1 MPKPVAK
8 LADSCGQL
16 LTQVKRQVAR
26 HTMQA
31 FDNPVN
37 SLIKPTENLRRTRA
51 VASNNRPILVGSF
64 AHGPSRK
71 GNRSG
76 RPSIQV
82 LPRMFR
88 KQKGRIKAN
97 HSRLLYTF
105 QRGIFNLLDSKFATS
120 CEDDMVE
127 LASTLREELLDVG
140 LKGRRGKI
148 TGISGHTVFGG
159 RIGFQKV
166 VDASF
171 DLGLIRRRDDDR
183 GAGFD
188 GGLGDAVSYATAA
201 ANDEDTLAGELGGV
215 FLAVGHG

>member
-1 MPKPVAK
+1 MPKPVTK
-8 LADSCGQL
+8 LANSCGS

-37 SLIKPTENLRRTRA
+37 SLIKATENLRRTRA
-51 VASNNRPILVGSF
+51 IASNNRPILEGSF

-88 KQKGRIKAN
+88 KQKRRIKAN

-105 QRGIFNLLDSKFATS
+105 QRGIFNLLDSKVATS
-120 CEDDMVE
+120 C
-127 LASTLREELLDVG
+127 
-140 LKGRRGKI
+140 
-148 TGISGHTVFGG
+148 
-159 RIGFQKV
+159 GFQKV
-166 VDASF
+166 VDASP
-171 DLGLIRRRDDDR
+171 DLGLIRRGDDDR
-183 GAGFD
+183 GAGFN
-188 GGLGDAVSYATAA
+188 GGLGDAVPYATAA
-201 ANDEDTLAGELGGV
+201 ANDEDTLAGKLGGV